1 MDTHAALAISAA
13 AFLAAALLSGYVKN
27 RVLVSEPLLFMLL
40 GAALGPWGLQLI
52 DLNVF
57 ADDGSRFLEQAA
69 RITVAISV
77 MGAALRLPRGFFL
90 AHGREMAVVL
100 ALGMGLMW
108 LASGLLAAAILPVTA
123 TAAALLG
130 AILTPTDPVI
140 SASIVTGRVAERR
153 IPGRLRHSLSAEAGA
168 NDGLAL
174 LFVMAP
180 VLLLRDSA
188 GEALHE
194 WLLRTLLWEVGLA
207 VALGVLIGWLA
218 GRALRWSRRQAFTE
232 KTSLLMVSLA
242 LTLTVLA
249 FLRLLQS
256 DGILAVF
263 VAGLVFN
270 RFVQED
276 DESEQGRI
284 QEAISRLFELPVF
297 ILFGMALPWADW
309 LDNGWPPLLFALAVL
324 LLRRLP
330 AWLLLRTLLPSLR
343 CRREVLFAGWF
354 GPVGIA
360 AVFYA
365 TKAEQELGMHW
376 LWEVTSLVI
385 FVSIL
390 AHGVTAT
397 PLARIFEQ
405 AEARERPGAADT
417 IR

>member
-1 MDTHAALAISAA
+1 MNTHAALALCAA

-27 RVLVSEPLLFMLL
+27 RVLVSEPLVFLL
-40 GAALGPWGLQLI
+40 IGILVGPAALHWI
-52 DLNVF
+52 DLPSIYH
-57 ADDGSRFLEQAA
+57 DDNRFLEQAA

-77 MGAALRLPRGFFL
+77 MGAALRLPRGYFTS
-90 AHGREMAVVL
+90 HGRELAVL
-100 ALGMGLMW
+100 LGLGMPMMW
-108 LASGLLAAAILPVTA
+108 AASGLLAAQLLPVSVLS
-123 TAAALLG
+123 AAVLG
-130 AILTPTDPVI
+130 AVLTPTDPVI
-140 SASIVTGRVAERR
+140 SASIVTGKVATRT
-153 IPGRLRHSLSAEAGA
+153 IPGRIRHSVSAESGA

-180 VLLLRDSA
+180 VLLIDNSID
-188 GEALHE
+188 EALRA
-194 WLLRTLLWEVGLA
+194 WLLHTLLWEVG
-207 VALGVLIGWLA
+207 VALVLGGAIGWLA

-249 FLRLLQS
+249 CLRLLHS

-263 VAGLVFN
+263 AAGLVFN

-297 ILFGMALPWADW
+297 ILFGMALPWDAW
-309 LDNGWPPLLFALAVL
+309 LRNGWPPLVFAVALL

-330 AWLLLRTLLPSLR
+330 AWLLLSGLLPSLR
-343 CRREVLFAGWF
+343 RRREVLFTGWF

-360 AVFYA
+360 ALFYA
-365 TKAEQELGMHW
+365 TKVNRELGEPL
-376 LWEVTSLVI
+376 LWEIASLVI

-390 AHGVTAT
+390 VHGITAT
-397 PLARIFEQ
+397 PLVRIFERG
-405 AEARERPGAADT
+405 EARSGRPAPDSLV
-417 IR
+417 